1 MKPSRRLTS
10 SDAAKNAGVLDR
22 KLIRR
27 LASFRYQLRQFLRFS
42 ENAARAAGVTPQQ
55 HQLLLGVAG
64 YTGRGWATI
73 GELAE
78 FLQERHNAVV
88 GLVERAARRGLVSKK
103 PGERDRRFVCVHL
116 APRGESLLAQLSRLH
131 HEEAGRLVS
140 RALMAVAPLGRSRA
154 RRRVGSL

>member
-1 MKPSRRLTS
+1 MKSSRRLTS
-10 SDAAKNAGVLDR
+10 SEAAKNARVPDR

-55 HQLLLGVAG
+55 HQVLLGVAG

-88 GLVERAARRGLVSKK
+88 GLAERAAKRGLVRKVQ
-103 PGERDRRFVCVHL
+103 GEPDRRFVRVHL
-116 APRGESLLAQLSRLH
+116 TNRGEAVLVRLAQLHRDEATRLAARMLATSRTRPIQQSP
-131 HEEAGRLVS
+131 GT
-140 RALMAVAPLGRSRA
+140 
-154 RRRVGSL
+154 